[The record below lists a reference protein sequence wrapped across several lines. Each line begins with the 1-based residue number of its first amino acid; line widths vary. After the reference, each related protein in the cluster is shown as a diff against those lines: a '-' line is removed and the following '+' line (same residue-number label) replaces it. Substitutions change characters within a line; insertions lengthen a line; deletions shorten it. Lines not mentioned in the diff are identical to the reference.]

1 MESLII
7 LGSGPAGL
15 TAAIY
20 AARAG
25 LSPLVVTGSLP
36 GGLPTQLSAIENY
49 PGFPQ
54 PKNAFELAEDMRQQA
69 ENLGARLH
77 YGIATELRLQPHGP
91 HTVRLD
97 DGSELT
103 CKALIVAVGSRHLE
117 LGLAS
122 EKALQNRGV
131 SYCAV
136 CDGAL
141 FRGQDVAVAG
151 GAGHAPLIQTPHLAP
166 PSPRVHLVCRHE
178 TLRGTPAL
186 RQRILDNPAII
197 LHLNCAIA
205 EIQDIRLGKVTA
217 IVIRHKDSGER
228 ETVPCAAVFVAVGQA
243 PNTAMLQGQLDLDPQ
258 GHIRLTSPHGTETSV
273 PGVFAAGDCA
283 DPTYKQVVTAA
294 ATGCMA
300 ALDAIRSLADKG

>member
-151 GAGHAPLIQTPHLAP
+151 GERPVPAHGVLPRGEAPRA
-166 PSPRVHLVCRHE
+166 LV
-178 TLRGTPAL
+178 AL
-186 RQRILDNPAII
+186 
-197 LHLNCAIA
+197 
-205 EIQDIRLGKVTA
+205 T
-217 IVIRHKDSGER
+217 
-228 ETVPCAAVFVAVGQA
+228 
-243 PNTAMLQGQLDLDPQ
+243 
-258 GHIRLTSPHGTETSV
+258 
-273 PGVFAAGDCA
+273 
-283 DPTYKQVVTAA
+283 
-294 ATGCMA
+294 
-300 ALDAIRSLADKG
+300 